1 MTKLSF
7 IFLLAISSILVFRLL
22 TFSPIPIADDC
33 ELKEVWNLNR
43 VDNFSGLIDGIDVYD
58 EKPLVKFLVKNFYP
72 LLLSNSQ
79 ILVSIECNVSE
90 RNIIWNSFRN
100 WYGEELDLNSLP
112 KSFLV
117 QRLNGSV
124 DIEQKIYKDGGEL
137 IREINVLEK
146 NTGKIKFY
154 YRKKE

>member
-7 IFLLAISSILVFRLL
+7 IFLSAIASILVIRLL
-22 TFSPIPIADDC
+22 TFAPIPIADDC
-33 ELKEVWNLNR
+33 ELKEIWNLNR
-43 VDNFSGLIDGIDVYD
+43 VDNFSGLMDGLDFYD
-58 EKPLVKFLVKNFYP
+58 EKPLVKFLAKNSYP
-72 LLLSNSQ
+72 FLLSNSQ

-90 RNIIWNSFRN
+90 RNIIWNYFRN
-100 WYGEELDLNSLP
+100 WYGEELDLNALP
-112 KSFLV
+112 VSFLV
-117 QRLNGSV
+117 QRFNGSV

-154 YRKKE
+154 YRKNE

>member
-1 MTKLSF
+1 M
-7 IFLLAISSILVFRLL
+7 
-22 TFSPIPIADDC
+22 
-33 ELKEVWNLNR
+33 
-43 VDNFSGLIDGIDVYD
+43 IDGIDVYD

-79 ILVSIECNVSE
+79 ILVYIECNVSE

-100 WYGEELDLNSLP
+100 WYGEELDLNALP

-146 NTGKIKFY
+146 DTGKIKFY
-154 YRKKE
+154 YRKNE

>member
-7 IFLLAISSILVFRLL
+7 IFLLAIVSILVFRLL
-22 TFSPIPIADDC
+22 TFAPIPIADDC

-43 VDNFSGLIDGIDVYD
+43 IDNFSGLIDGLDFYD
-58 EKPLVKFLVKNFYP
+58 EKPLIKFFAGNFYP

-79 ILVSIECNVSE
+79 ILVAE
-90 RNIIWNSFRN
+90 RNIIWNFFRN
-100 WYGEELDLNSLP
+100 WYGEKFDLNALP
-112 KSFLV
+112 VSFLV
-117 QRLNGSV
+117 QRFNGSV

-146 NTGKIKFY
+146 DTGKIKFY
-154 YRKKE
+154 YRKNE